1 MMYREWH
8 GLCLFSHGG
17 QFPPDAREAA
27 QPFSPLV
34 ILENRPAKDSGGLRF
49 IRSARE
55 LGEPDGLAR
64 LMPCRADAP
73 VLPPEVRALI
83 EKDGAI
89 VLNTA
94 FTRAFSVLSAQLAR
108 KKSGLRVNLVGLGD
122 VGSTVLTGLKL
133 LGGGCIDTIGIF
145 DPYEPLM
152 ARYVMELGQVLPLH
166 DGEPLPEV
174 SVCREPDLFHCDVLI
189 FTASRGVPAV
199 GSNVQDVRMA
209 QFAKNREMLRAY
221 ARRARE
227 ENFCGLFCQ
236 VSDPVD
242 PLARALFL
250 DSNCGKDGNYDFAG
264 LLPEQVRG
272 FGLGVMQARAAY
284 AAKRLGADFTRGRAF
299 GPHGEGL
306 VVCNAPNDGY
316 DAALSIA
323 LTEQAR
329 TLNLQVR
336 ELGFKPYIAP
346 GLSSAAVSILR
357 MLRGDWFESAVA
369 LGGCY
374 FGCRS
379 RLCGAA
385 AETYREALA
394 PALAARLE
402 ASYAALRELRYE

>member
-8 GLCLFSHGG
+8 GLCLFSCGG
-17 QFPPDAREAA
+17 QYPPDARETA

-34 ILENRPAKDSGGLRF
+34 ILENRPAKDSSGLKF

-55 LGEPDGLAR
+55 LSEPDGLAR
-64 LMPCRADAP
+64 LMPCRTDAP
-73 VLPPEVRALI
+73 VLPQEVNAFI

-94 FTRAFSVLSAQLAR
+94 FSRAFSVLLAQLAR
-108 KKSGLRVNLVGLGD
+108 KKTGLRVNLVGLGD
-122 VGSTVLTGLKL
+122 VGGTVLTGLKL
-133 LGGGCIDTIGIF
+133 LGGGCIESIGIF

-199 GSNVQDVRMA
+199 GSDVRDVRMA
-209 QFAKNREMLRAY
+209 QFDKNRDMLRAY

-250 DSNCGKDGNYDFAG
+250 DSNCGKDGKYDFAG

-306 VVCNAPNDGY
+306 VVCNAPDDGY
-316 DAALSIA
+316 DEALSEG
-323 LTEQAR
+323 LTELAR

-357 MLRGDWFESAVA
+357 MLRGDWFESAVP

-394 PALAARLE
+394 PALITRLE
-402 ASYAALRELRYE
+402 TSWAALRELKYE

>member
-1 MMYREWH
+1 
-8 GLCLFSHGG
+8 
-17 QFPPDAREAA
+17 
-27 QPFSPLV
+27 
-34 ILENRPAKDSGGLRF
+34 
-49 IRSARE
+49 
-55 LGEPDGLAR
+55 
-64 LMPCRADAP
+64 
-73 VLPPEVRALI
+73 
-83 EKDGAI
+83 
-89 VLNTA
+89 
-94 FTRAFSVLSAQLAR
+94 
-108 KKSGLRVNLVGLGD
+108 
-122 VGSTVLTGLKL
+122 
-133 LGGGCIDTIGIF
+133 
-145 DPYEPLM
+145 
-152 ARYVMELGQVLPLH
+152 MELGQVLPLY
-166 DGEPLPEV
+166 DGEPMPEV
-174 SVCREPDLFHCDVLI
+174 SVCREPDLFRCDVLI

-199 GSNVQDVRMA
+199 GSQVQDVRMA
-209 QFAKNREMLRAY
+209 QFEKNRDMLRAY

-250 DSNCGKDGNYDFAG
+250 DSNRAENGDYDFAG

-284 AAKRLGADFTRGRAF
+284 AAKCMRQDYSRGRAF

-306 VVCNAPNDGY
+306 VVCNAPNEGY
-316 DAALSIA
+316 DDAFSEG
-323 LTEQAR
+323 LTEVAR

-385 AETYREALA
+385 AETYREELA
-394 PALAARLE
+394 PALITRLE
-402 ASYAALRELRYE
+402 TSYAALRELRYE

>member
-8 GLCLFSHGG
+8 GLCLFSFGG
-17 QFPPDAREAA
+17 QYPPDAREAA

-34 ILENRPAKDSGGLRF
+34 ILENRPAKDSSGLKF

-55 LGEPDGLAR
+55 LSEPDGLAR
-64 LMPCRADAP
+64 LIPCRADAP
-73 VLPPEVRALI
+73 MLPPEVNALI
-83 EKDGAI
+83 GKDGAI

-94 FTRAFSVLSAQLAR
+94 FSRAFSVLLAQLAR
-108 KKSGLRVNLVGLGD
+108 KKTGLRVNLVGLGD
-122 VGSTVLTGLKL
+122 VGGTVLTGLKL
-133 LGGGCIDTIGIF
+133 LGGGCIETIGIF

-152 ARYVMELGQVLPLH
+152 ARYEMELGQVLPLH
-166 DGEPLPEV
+166 SGDALPEV
-174 SVCREPDLFHCDVLI
+174 SVCREHELFHCDVLI

-199 GSNVQDVRMA
+199 GSDVRDVRMA
-209 QFAKNREMLRAY
+209 QFDKNRDMLRAY
-221 ARRARE
+221 AHRARE

-250 DSNCGKDGNYDFAG
+250 DSNRGKDGKYDFAG

-284 AAKRLGADFTRGRAF
+284 AANRLGADFTRGRAF

-306 VVCNAPNDGY
+306 VVCNAPDDGY
-316 DAALSIA
+316 DEALSGE
-323 LTEQAR
+323 LTELAR

-357 MLRGDWFESAVA
+357 MLRGDWFESAVP

-394 PALAARLE
+394 PALITRLE
-402 ASYAALRELRYE
+402 TSWAALRELRYE

>member
-8 GLCLFSHGG
+8 GLCLFSYGG
-17 QFPPDAREAA
+17 QYPPDARETA

-34 ILENRPAKDSGGLRF
+34 ILENRPAKDSSGLKF

-55 LGEPDGLAR
+55 LSEPDGLAR

-73 VLPPEVRALI
+73 MLSQEVNALI
-83 EKDGAI
+83 EKDGAL

-94 FTRAFSVLSAQLAR
+94 FSRAFSVLLAQLAR
-108 KKSGLRVNLVGLGD
+108 KKTRLRVNLVGLGD
-122 VGSTVLTGLKL
+122 VGGTVLTGLKL
-133 LGGGCIDTIGIF
+133 LGGGCIETIGIF

-152 ARYVMELGQVLPLH
+152 ARYEMELGQVLPLH
-166 DGEPLPEV
+166 NGDALPEV
-174 SVCREPDLFHCDVLI
+174 SVCREHELFHCDVLI

-199 GSNVQDVRMA
+199 GSDVRDVRMA
-209 QFAKNREMLRAY
+209 QFDKNRDMLRAY
-221 ARRARE
+221 AHRARE

-250 DSNCGKDGNYDFAG
+250 DSNCGKDGKYDFAG

-306 VVCNAPNDGY
+306 VVCNAPDDGY
-316 DAALSIA
+316 DEALSGR
-323 LTEQAR
+323 LTELAR

-357 MLRGDWFESAVA
+357 MLRGDWFESAVP

-385 AETYREALA
+385 AETFRETLA
-394 PALAARLE
+394 PALITRLE
-402 ASYAALRELRYE
+402 TSWAALRELRYE

>member
-8 GLCLFSHGG
+8 GLCLFSYGG
-17 QFPPDAREAA
+17 QYPPDARGAA

-34 ILENRPAKDSGGLRF
+34 ILENRPAKDSSGLKF
-49 IRSARE
+49 IRSAWE
-55 LGEPDGLAR
+55 LSEPDGLAR

-73 VLPPEVRALI
+73 MLPQEVNALI

-94 FTRAFSVLSAQLAR
+94 FSRAFSVLLAQLAR
-108 KKSGLRVNLVGLGD
+108 KKTRLRVNLVGLGD
-122 VGSTVLTGLKL
+122 VGGTVLTGLKL
-133 LGGGCIDTIGIF
+133 LGGGCIETIGIF

-152 ARYVMELGQVLPLH
+152 ARYEMELGQVLPLH
-166 DGEPLPEV
+166 NGDALPEV
-174 SVCREPDLFHCDVLI
+174 SVCREHELFHCDVLI

-199 GSNVQDVRMA
+199 GSDVRDVRMA
-209 QFAKNREMLRAY
+209 QFDKNRDMLRAY
-221 ARRARE
+221 AHRARE

-250 DSNCGKDGNYDFAG
+250 DSNCGKDGKYDFAG

-306 VVCNAPNDGY
+306 VVCNAPDDGY
-316 DAALSIA
+316 DEALSGR
-323 LTEQAR
+323 LTELAR

-357 MLRGDWFESAVA
+357 MLRGDWFESAVP

-385 AETYREALA
+385 AETFRETLA
-394 PALAARLE
+394 PALITRLE
-402 ASYAALRELRYE
+402 TSWAALRELRYE

>member
-8 GLCLFSHGG
+8 GLCLFSYSG
-17 QFPPDAREAA
+17 QYPPDARETA

-34 ILENRPAKDSGGLRF
+34 ILENRPAKDSSGLKF

-55 LGEPDGLAR
+55 LSEPDGLAR

-73 VLPPEVRALI
+73 MLPQEVNALI

-94 FTRAFSVLSAQLAR
+94 FSRAFSVLLAQLAR
-108 KKSGLRVNLVGLGD
+108 KKTRLRVNLVGLGD
-122 VGSTVLTGLKL
+122 VGGTVLTGLKL
-133 LGGGCIDTIGIF
+133 LGGGCIETIGIF

-152 ARYVMELGQVLPLH
+152 ARYEMELGQVLPLH
-166 DGEPLPEV
+166 NGDALPEV
-174 SVCREPDLFHCDVLI
+174 SVCREHELFHCDVLI

-199 GSNVQDVRMA
+199 GSDVRDVRMA
-209 QFAKNREMLRAY
+209 QFDKNRDMLRAY
-221 ARRARE
+221 AHRARE

-250 DSNCGKDGNYDFAG
+250 DSNCGKDGKYDFAG

-306 VVCNAPNDGY
+306 VVCNAPDDGY
-316 DAALSIA
+316 DEALSGR
-323 LTEQAR
+323 LTELAR

-357 MLRGDWFESAVA
+357 MLRGDWFESAVP

-385 AETYREALA
+385 AETYRETLA
-394 PALAARLE
+394 PALITRLE
-402 ASYAALRELRYE
+402 TSWAALRELRYE

>member
-8 GLCLFSHGG
+8 GLCLVSCGG
-17 QFPPDAREAA
+17 QYPPDAREAA

-55 LGEPDGLAR
+55 LGEPDGLCR

-83 EKDGAI
+83 EQDGAI

-94 FTRAFSVLSAQLAR
+94 FFRAFSVLSAQLAR
-108 KKSGLRVNLVGLGD
+108 KKTGLRVNLVGLGD
-122 VGSTVLTGLKL
+122 VGGTVLTGLKL

-152 ARYVMELGQVLPLH
+152 ARYAMELGQVLPLY
-166 DGEPLPEV
+166 DGEALPEV
-174 SVCREPDLFHCDVLI
+174 SVCCEQDLFRCDVLI
-189 FTASRGVPAV
+189 FTASRGVP
-199 GSNVQDVRMA
+199 GLDSKVQDVRMA
-209 QFAKNREMLRAY
+209 QFSKNREMLRAY

-250 DSNCGKDGNYDFAG
+250 DSNCGADGEYDFAG

-306 VVCNAPNDGY
+306 VVCNAPDGGY
-316 DAALSIA
+316 DTALSET

-357 MLRGDWFESAVA
+357 MLRGGWFESAVP

-379 RLCGAA
+379 RLCGAV

-394 PALAARLE
+394 PALVARLE
-402 ASYAALRELRYE
+402 ASWAALRELRYE

>member
-1 MMYREWH
+1 MTYREWH
-8 GLCLFSHGG
+8 GACLYSCGG
-17 QFPPDAREAA
+17 QLPPAAREAA
-27 QPFSPLV
+27 QVFSPLV
-34 ILENRPAKDSGGLRF
+34 ITVDRPAKDSRGLYF
-49 IRSARE
+49 IRSVRE
-55 LGEPDGLAR
+55 LREPDGLNL
-64 LMPCRADAP
+64 LMPCRTEAP
-73 VLPPEVRALI
+73 ALPPEVAARI

-94 FTRAFSVLSAQLAR
+94 FSRAFSVLSAQLDR

-122 VGSTVLTGLKL
+122 VGGTVLTGLKL
-133 LGGGCIDTIGIF
+133 LAGGCVSHIGIF
-145 DPYEPLM
+145 DPYAPLM
-152 ARYVMELGQVLPLH
+152 ARYELELGQVLPLES
-166 DGEPLPEV
+166 GTALPEV
-174 SVCREPDLFHCDVLI
+174 SACEEHDLFDCDVLI
-189 FTASRGVPAV
+189 FTASRGVP
-199 GSNVQDVRMA
+199 GLDSGVQDVRMA
-209 QFAKNREMLRAY
+209 QFEKNREMLSRY

-250 DSNCGKDGNYDFAG
+250 DSNRAPDGAYDFAG

-284 AAKRLGADFTRGRAF
+284 AAGQLGADFSRGRAF

-306 VVCNAPNDGY
+306 IVCNDPNDGY
-316 DAALSIA
+316 DAALSLA

-329 TLNLQVR
+329 TLNLRVR

-357 MLRGDWFESAVA
+357 MLRGDWFESAVP

-385 AETYREALA
+385 AELFREALS
-394 PALAARLE
+394 PALLERLE
-402 ASYAALRELRYE
+402 ASYRTLKELRYE

>member
-8 GLCLFSHGG
+8 GLCLFSRGG

-49 IRSARE
+49 IRGARE

-83 EKDGAI
+83 EKDGAL

-94 FTRAFSVLSAQLAR
+94 FSRAFSVLSAQLAR

-122 VGSTVLTGLKL
+122 VGGTVLTGLKI
-133 LGGGCIDTIGIF
+133 LGGGCIESISIF

-189 FTASRGVPAV
+189 FTASRGVPGL
-199 GSNVQDVRMA
+199 GSKVQDVRMA
-209 QFAKNREMLRAY
+209 QFAKNREMLRPY

-250 DSNCGKDGNYDFAG
+250 DSNRAQSGEYDFAG

-284 AAKRLGADFTRGRAF
+284 AAKCMRQDYSRGRAF

-316 DAALSIA
+316 DEALSIA

-385 AETYREALA
+385 AETYREELA